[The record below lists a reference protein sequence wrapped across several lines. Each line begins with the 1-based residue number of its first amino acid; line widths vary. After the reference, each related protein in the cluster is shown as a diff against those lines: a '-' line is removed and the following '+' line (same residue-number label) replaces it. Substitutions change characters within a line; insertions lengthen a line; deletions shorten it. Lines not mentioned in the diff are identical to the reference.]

1 MTQNKIRKLV
11 AHSLAMQTE
20 IYCSKIPNVKLNYVA
35 WMKVNKM
42 QMHDYNELIVH
53 YNF

>member
-1 MTQNKIRKLV
+1 MIQNKIRKLV

-20 IYCSKIPNVKLNYVA
+20 IYCSKIPNIKLNGVV

-42 QMHDYNELIVH
+42 QMHNYNELIVH
-53 YNF
+53 CNF